1 MIRRKFCKNNVI
13 IDLNVLYAKKEKK
26 KQSCY
31 VSKYDSNRQ
40 KQAILLAIPNGEE
53 RERSKT
59 LATRAWSEGPTSAE

>member
-1 MIRRKFCKNNVI
+1 MFCM
-13 IDLNVLYAKKEKK
+13 LKKKK

-53 RERSKT
+53 GERSKT
-59 LATRAWSEGPTSAE
+59 LATRAWSEGPTSGA

>member
-1 MIRRKFCKNNVI
+1 MFCM
-13 IDLNVLYAKKEKK
+13 LKKKK

-53 RERSKT
+53 RELSKT
-59 LATRAWSEGPTSAE
+59 LATRAWSEGPTSGA